1 MFIRRMQ
8 FLGWQVLHFGFFL
21 LGLLL
26 STVLSLDPIWAG
38 FNHLAESMRELGI
51 FYLFL
56 MFLLNLVLCY
66 EVFVLVRDLG

>member
-51 FYLFL
+51 F
-56 MFLLNLVLCY
+56 LLVFNVFAKSS
-66 EVFVLVRDLG
+66 FVL